1 MPPAKK
7 NVLNVRLTTLVHE
20 EIAKD
25 VEAFAEETGVTQQSV
40 VREAV
45 YEYLEK
51 KLGGPSEFAI
61 RPAYARQRQ
70 PRK

>member
-1 MPPAKK
+1 MPPTKK
-7 NVLNVRLTTLVHE
+7 NKLDSRLMTLVHE

-25 VEAFAEETGVTQQSV
+25 VEALAEETGVTQQAV

-45 YEYLEK
+45 YEYLER

-61 RPAYARQRQ
+61 RPAYARRRQ
-70 PRK
+70 PRT

>member
-1 MPPAKK
+1 MPSAKK
-7 NVLNVRLTTLVHE
+7 SVLTHRLVTFVHE

-25 VEAFAEETGVTQQSV
+25 IAAVAEEGAISEQAV

-61 RPAYARQRQ
+61 RPSYARRRQ
-70 PRK
+70 PRT